1 MKRLLIALSFAA
13 FMSSSVFAENEL
25 NKDLVAISTAVKA
38 EEYDRALDVAKAF
51 AKKDTLN
58 NDFAQT
64 LFEAG
69 SAAAQKKQLAA
80 TAGFYRILVDKFPK
94 SEHASTARAEL
105 AACYTML
112 RQLDSCIAQ
121 ARANLELDPESQ
133 WVEYWHFLIAQS
145 YFRLWDYPQAK
156 TDLEAFLVKFPS
168 GNYAQNA
175 KSCLSQIDPPWKIDE
190 HGIVS
195 YSGKYDLDI
204 RLHAIV
210 KTLPDDMMVGFSMLE
225 QRLGID
231 LKPHTNILF
240 EYKDA
245 SKDTPGGSKAS
256 TFTIGRN
263 NKPTTVV
270 RFYTEMVVTDPK
282 SYRNTVIHEMKH
294 AGFLGIM
301 GHSYDDLPT
310 WIREGLAVW
319 GSDNVADRVQNVLSN
334 AISADQDPMTV
345 LDGIEDPVHNERD
358 YMEDGLAFDW
368 LESKKAGNVKA
379 FCRRLVKG
387 ESYREIWADLSGMKY
402 PQAMTEA
409 NAYCQST
416 VVAALGDAYTSF
428 AALKKDFNAVINK
441 GADAV
446 QKWLNDGGQA
456 RLEKWLTRNPGHVV
470 EPFARLCLAMALIN
484 AKQYASGRE
493 LLQKVID
500 NDGSRCSLQ
509 DDAQLWI
516 GLSYNHQQD
525 TENMNAAF
533 GVLLRDYTN
542 SSSAKQ
548 VAGKFAPAGPVTR

>member
-1 MKRLLIALSFAA
+1 MKRLLIALSLATV
-13 FMSSSVFAENEL
+13 MSSSVYAEDVTDKEL
-25 NKDLVAISTAVKA
+25 VTISTAVKA
-38 EEYDRALDVAKAF
+38 EEYERALELAKAF
-51 AKKDTLN
+51 AKKDLAN
-58 NDFAQT
+58 EVFAQA
-64 LFEAG
+64 LYNAG
-69 SAAAQKKQLAA
+69 VAAQNKMQLAYA
-80 TAGFYRILVDKFPK
+80 AGFYRILVDKFPK
-94 SEHASTARAEL
+94 FEHAKSARAEL
-105 AACYTML
+105 AGCYTML
-112 RQLDSCIAQ
+112 RQLDACIAQ
-121 ARANLELDPESQ
+121 SRANLELDPESQ
-133 WVEYWHFLIAQS
+133 WVEYWNFLIAQS
-145 YFRLWDYPQAK
+145 YFRLWNYPQAK
-156 TDLEAFLVKFPS
+156 ADLEAFLVKFPN

-195 YSGKYDLDI
+195 YSGKFDLDI
-204 RLHAIV
+204 RLQAAI
-210 KTLPDDMMVGFSMLE
+210 KTLPDDIKVGFAILE

-231 LKPHTNILF
+231 LKPHTHILF

-245 SKDTPGGSKAS
+245 DKNTKGGSKAS

-270 RFYTEMVVTDPK
+270 RFYSETVVTDLK
-282 SYRNTVIHEMKH
+282 NYRRTVTHELKH
-294 AGFLGIM
+294 AGFIGIM

-319 GSDNVADRVQNVLSN
+319 GSDDIADRIHNVLNN
-334 AISADQDPMTV
+334 AVSADLDPMTV

-368 LESKKAGNVKA
+368 LESKKLGNVKE

-409 NAYCQST
+409 NAYCHSR
-416 VVAALGDAYTSF
+416 VVAALGDAYATF

-441 GADAV
+441 GADTV
-446 QKWLNDGGQA
+446 QKWLTDGGQA
-456 RLEKWLTRNPGHVV
+456 RLEKWLANNQGHAV
-470 EPFARLCLAMALIN
+470 EPFARICLAMAFIN
-484 AKQYASGRE
+484 AKQFAPGRE
-493 LLQKVID
+493 LLQKIIA
-500 NDGSRCSLQ
+500 NDGSRCSLL

-525 TENMNAAF
+525 TENANAAF

-542 SSSAKQ
+542 TAAAKQ
-548 VAGKFAPAGPVTR
+548 VAGSFSPAGPVTR